1 MSEPDPTKIF
11 RAPGRLIAN
20 PSGYDPSGSHGGTVL
35 GAVTGVYF
43 DPGIRYE
50 PVYHDELGKVGDY
63 VAMYEEPLLY
73 AVFRSWDADVLN
85 RLFPSAS
92 GGVVTLGGLSFESL
106 AANKAAAI
114 LYAPDDPEAPGVYLV
129 NAVPITDMS
138 DRGMALSILR
148 ESNLFS
154 MFMGLPSSLNNGL
167 SGKMGKT
174 SLIL

>member
-1 MSEPDPTKIF
+1 MSEPDATKIF
-11 RAPGRLIAN
+11 RAAGKLIAN
-20 PSGYDPSGSHGGTVL
+20 PSGYAPNSNHGGTVL

-63 VAMYEEPLLY
+63 VAIYDEPLLY
-73 AVFRSWDADVLN
+73 AVFRSWDTDVLN

-106 AANKAAAI
+106 ASSRAVGL
-114 LYAPDDPEAPGVYLV
+114 LYAPDDPEAPGVYLN

-138 DRGMALSILR
+138 DRGLALSILR
-148 ESNLFS
+148 EANLFS
-154 MFMGLPSSLNNGL
+154 MFMGLPSSLNTGL